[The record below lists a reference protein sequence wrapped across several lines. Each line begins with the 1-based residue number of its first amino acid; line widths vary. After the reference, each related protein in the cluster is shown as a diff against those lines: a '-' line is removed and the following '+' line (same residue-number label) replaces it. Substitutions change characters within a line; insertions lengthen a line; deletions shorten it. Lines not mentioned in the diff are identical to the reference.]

1 MTTHPQAELDRLRC
15 QVASLQSQNMELA
28 LRHCLE
34 CETVTP
40 VRIENLQSQV
50 ATLRELLRQAHRLIQ
65 AFSRH
70 YAAAS
75 DTDAIA
81 AMIQFDRWQAFQECC
96 GKVCA
101 QIYNCLHNPQNGV

>member
-1 MTTHPQAELDRLRC
+1 MTTDTDSE
-15 QVASLQSQNMELA
+15 QNIELA

-34 CETVTP
+34 CDTVTP
-40 VRIENLQSQV
+40 VRI
-50 ATLRELLRQAHRLIQ
+50 ADFCKLLRQADSLIQ
-65 AFSRH
+65 AFPRH

-81 AMIQFDRWQAFQECC
+81 AMMQVNRWQAFQECC

-101 QIYNCLHNPQNGV
+101 NIRNCLHDAQNAV